1 MQLFYCDH
9 FVLEL
14 PEGHRFPMSKYR
26 RLRERS
32 EAAGGFALAEPSPVD
47 DAQLL
52 AVHTRD
58 YVERVV
64 AGRLDRHEVRALGFP
79 WSHRLVARSRR
90 SVGGTLAA
98 ARAALAGGAAGNLA
112 GGTHHAQ
119 TNAPQGYCVFNDCAV
134 AARTLQHEG
143 AIARA
148 LVLDTDVHQGNG
160 TAQIFADDPS
170 VTTVSLHGARNFPA
184 RKAAGDIDRP
194 LAEGT
199 GDAAYLAAL
208 DEAWHAGLAR
218 GRPDIVFY
226 VAGADAY
233 VDDRLGHLALTKQGL
248 AERDA
253 RVVAHCRAAG
263 LPVAVVMAG
272 GYAPEVDDIVDI
284 HLTTLEQ
291 VATLAGRPLRPE
303 TLAPEEFLYAGE
315 EPRQSA
321 GADWDCAQR
330 RPR

>member
-26 RLRERS
+26 RLRERT
-32 EAAGGFALAEPSPVD
+32 EAAGGFALTEPAPVV

-52 AVHTRD
+52 AVHERD
-58 YVERVV
+58 YVERVI

-79 WSHRLVARSRR
+79 WSDQLVSRSRR

-98 ARAALAGGAAGNLA
+98 ARAALTDGAAGNLA

-119 TNAPQGYCVFNDCAV
+119 TNAPQGFCVFNDCAV
-134 AARTLQHEG
+134 ALRALQREG
-143 AIARA
+143 VIERA
-148 LVLDTDVHQGNG
+148 LVFDTDVHQGNG

-184 RKAAGDIDRP
+184 RKVASDVDRP

-199 GDAAYLAAL
+199 GDAAYLATL
-208 DEAWHAGLAR
+208 DEAWHAALSL
-218 GRPDIVFY
+218 GRPDIVVY

-233 VDDRLGHLALTKQGL
+233 VDDRLGRLALSKQGL
-248 AERDA
+248 AARDA
-253 RVVAHCRAAG
+253 RVVAHCHTAG

-272 GYAPEVDDIVDI
+272 GYARNVEDIVDI

-291 VATLAGRPLRPE
+291 VATLAGRPLPPATRASDG
-303 TLAPEEFLYAGE
+303 LLYALE
-315 EPRQSA
+315 
-321 GADWDCAQR
+321 
-330 RPR
+330 